1 MIDEELQNFLT
12 KVPPFQFLEEKILHN
27 IATNLSTEFYPK
39 NTVILKQ
46 GGKPSEHLQI
56 IKKGGVKVTFLL
68 DDKEEVTID
77 YRGEGDTFGLWSIVD
92 NSQQKTTVMAA
103 DDTICYLLPKKQ
115 VLGLL
120 DTSAVFTEYFLKS
133 HLKKYIDN
141 TYTEMMTKNIFYGGT
156 DRILFTTRVGDIA
169 VKKIVS
175 APENTT
181 IQDAAR
187 IMVKHKVSSLIIS
200 SQDDLPVGIVT
211 DRDLRDRVVAKGRS
225 VKDPVKSI
233 MSPPLI
239 RVDARDYCFEAIL
252 KMIRFNIHHILVI
265 QDGELKGVL
274 TNHDLMLLQGGSP
287 LTFAKDI
294 ENKESVEALVPVSNK
309 INRVIR
315 LLLKDGARAGNIA
328 KIVSE
333 LNDRILRKVLEI
345 AERKFGEPPLPYCW
359 IVFGSEGRKE
369 QTFRTDQD
377 NAIIYSNPHSAGE
390 AEEAKRYFSEFSIF
404 ARDSLGKCGVPLC
417 PADYMASNPK
427 WCQPLEVWEKYYSQW
442 IGTPTPEAIL
452 KCLIFFDFRALHGD
466 TSLADQLRDYLGRIL
481 KGQKI
486 FLAHMAGVITVN
498 RPPLGFFRTFMV
510 DRAGEHKNELNL
522 KLRGIGPIVDLIRF
536 FALEEGVSETSTLER
551 IESLRS
557 THPIIIELGDEIE
570 QAFEFISLL
579 RIHHQL
585 DQMERNI
592 PPDNFINPGK
602 LTNLEKKSLK
612 ESFQVILKIQE
623 AITEIYRPGMVNR

>member
-1 MIDEELQNFLT
+1 MIDEELQNFLK
-12 KVPPFQFLEEKILHN
+12 KVPPFQFLEENILNN
-27 IATNLSTEFYPK
+27 IKANLSTEFYPR
-39 NTVILKQ
+39 NTIILKQ
-46 GGKPSEHLQI
+46 EGKPSEYLQI
-56 IKKGGVKVTFLL
+56 IKKGGVRVSFLL
-68 DDKEEVTID
+68 DNKEEIIID

-92 NSQQKTTVMAA
+92 DREQKTTVTAV

-115 VLGLL
+115 VLRLL
-120 DTSAVFTEYFLKS
+120 DTNVVFTEYFLKS

-141 TYTEMMTKNIFYGGT
+141 TYTEMMNKNIFYGGT

-169 VKKIVS
+169 IKNIVS
-175 APENTT
+175 APEHTT
-181 IQDAAR
+181 IQDAAG
-187 IMVKHKVSSLIIS
+187 IMVRHKVSSLIIS
-200 SQDDLPVGIVT
+200 SQDKLPVGIVT

-225 VKDPVKSI
+225 VSDPVKSI
-233 MSPPLI
+233 MSLPLM

-294 ENKESVEALVPVSNK
+294 ENQEAVEGLVPVSFK
-309 INRVIR
+309 VNRVIR

-333 LNDRILRKVLEI
+333 LNDRIVKKVLEI
-345 AERKFGEPPLPYCW
+345 AEKKFGEPPVPYCW

-377 NAIIYSNPHSAGE
+377 NAIIYSNPHSIQE
-390 AEEAKRYFSEFSIF
+390 DHEVKRYFSEFTIF
-404 ARDSLGKCGVPLC
+404 VRDSLGKCGVPLC
-417 PADYMASNPK
+417 PADYMASNPR
-427 WCQPLEVWEKYYSQW
+427 WCQPLEIWEKYYSQW
-442 IGTPTPEAIL
+442 IGTPTSEAIL

-466 TSLADQLRDYLGRIL
+466 TSLADQLRAYLRRSL

-486 FLAHMAGVITVN
+486 FFARMAGVITMN

-510 DRAGEHKNELNL
+510 DRAGEHKDELNL
-522 KLRGIGPIVDLIRF
+522 KFRGIGPIVDLIRF

-557 THPIIIELGDEIE
+557 IHPIIIELGDEIE

-592 PPDNFINPGK
+592 PPDNFINPGR

-612 ESFQVILKIQE
+612 ESFQVILKIQD
-623 AITEIYRPGMVNR
+623 AVTEMYRPGMVNR